1 MIRYWFKIP
10 IMMIFV
16 SLSLILKIQFYVIFN
31 YFQVYETLNFFQ
43 VRFNMHNLV
52 YTHRSVKAVEY
63 MVRIKKILLEL
74 QWDWCFV
81 ILFIFS
87 FHCPTFQIEFCY
99 FIIPSLSFFS
109 TTNVLV
115 AICLILLLSI
125 PLSFFPS
132 FFLSFLLSFFQTFK
146 LSLLDSFYLSFFLSF
161 YPTSLAFCF
170 TSILTSLLLP
180 FIAYSSNIFVLI
192 FQQHS

>member
-1 MIRYWFKIP
+1 MKFKENLLNTYH
-10 IMMIFV
+10 IF
-16 SLSLILKIQFYVIFN
+16 
-31 YFQVYETLNFFQ
+31 NFFQ

-87 FHCPTFQIEFCY
+87 FHYPTFQIEFCY

-125 PLSFFPS
+125 LLILFLSNF
-132 FFLSFLLSFFQTFK
+132 FFLH
-146 LSLLDSFYLSFFLSF
+146 SFYLSFFLSF